1 MIIETTLSGLMATA
15 VAIATVF
22 LVAAFV
28 LTTVRLILGPTLP
41 DRVVALDLL
50 TMLVVA
56 FLALFTL
63 ATLLGLAS
71 LTLFF
76 LHRGPP
82 TRLQF
87 ALLTGAVAVIF
98 YLTFQSNAR

>member
-1 MIIETTLSGLMATA
+1 MDDPGTRLVNLLFDETNR
-15 VAIATVF
+15 I
-22 LVAAFV
+22 
-28 LTTVRLILGPTLP
+28 
-41 DRVVALDLL
+41 
-50 TMLVVA
+50 
-56 FLALFTL
+56 LALFAL